1 MLTVLYIQNIEAW
14 TQWHISHWGR
24 LQMHFQE
31 WKILDLQ
38 TNIFGKYFINFHN
51 DYFSKENYIST
62 NLLDQEYI
70 TDGNKN
76 SLKK

>member
-1 MLTVLYIQNIEAW
+1 
-14 TQWHISHWGR
+14 
-24 LQMHFQE
+24 MHFQE

-38 TNIFGKYFINFHN
+38 TNIFGKYCINFHN

-70 TDGNKN
+70 PDRNKN